1 MKKIYFLAALLAG
14 MAFTACENDEI
25 GVELKEAGQL
35 TITVNPSDFFSRYN
49 YEDTYHNINTAELY
63 RTFNSRLGYFIELR
77 AMIYNQETDE
87 LVDSVVVKTLTN
99 VNSYTTQK
107 PLDLEVGKYTVVS
120 TLSFNV
126 ENNGTYISMWN
137 VADREKL
144 STANMRA
151 RSRANMWC
159 ILSVATDDVEI
170 KPGQTT
176 TLSATPHPV
185 GSLVYA
191 LFENFQY
198 TNEAS
203 YGTPDNKSLKQVAL
217 YTRRTAISYNLSP
230 KAVSK
235 VNYLNEGTSN
245 QWKALTGAAA
255 GSDGYIKNTVSYSFL
270 LEPEET
276 LVFGLTRVD
285 ETSFT
290 PYGETSA
297 KLEAGKVYLAYWDHL
312 KLGAPY
318 FGIADNNHFNTYTKK

>member
-1 MKKIYFLAALLAG
+1 MSKTNSAQVNNDELFRFIDRDEISSEKITAPRYSYWKSVFRVFFRKKINIILIVLFMLLIA
-14 MAFTACENDEI
+14 
-25 GVELKEAGQL
+25 
-35 TITVNPSDFFSRYN
+35 SS
-49 YEDTYHNINTAELY
+49 
-63 RTFNSRLGYFIELR
+63 FIIPIF
-77 AMIYNQETDE
+77 APY
-87 LVDSVVVKTLTN
+87 
-99 VNSYTTQK
+99 NSY
-107 PLDLEVGKYTVVS
+107 E
-120 TLSFNV
+120 NV
-126 ENNGTYISMWN
+126 
-137 VADREKL
+137 
-144 STANMRA
+144 
-151 RSRANMWC
+151 
-159 ILSVATDDVEI
+159 TDA
-170 KPGQTT
+170 KT
-176 TLSATPHPV
+176 
-185 GSLVYA
+185 
-191 LFENFQY
+191 
-198 TNEAS
+198 
-203 YGTPDNKSLKQVAL
+203 
-217 YTRRTAISYNLSP
+217 YNLSP